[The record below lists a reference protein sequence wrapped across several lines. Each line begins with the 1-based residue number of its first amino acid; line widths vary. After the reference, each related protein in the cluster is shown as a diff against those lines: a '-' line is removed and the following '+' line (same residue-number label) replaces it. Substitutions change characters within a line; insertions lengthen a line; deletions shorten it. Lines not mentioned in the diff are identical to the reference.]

1 MKTTSFWFAGIVV
14 ACLMMV
20 DTTTQGQC
28 EPFQRLASD
37 GEIFA
42 QWSPSVAIS
51 GDVAVFAGGE
61 TAYIYRKNGAKWVR
75 ETKIEYTGED
85 HPIGDWFGQ
94 SVGIHKDVVVVGVP
108 LDDDNGNLSGSA
120 HVYRFNGTTWALET
134 ILLARDG
141 DPGDFFGW
149 WVAIDGDVIIVGADG
164 EDSSGPTSGAAYVF
178 RFNGTTWVEEQKL
191 TASDAS
197 TRDVFGAGVA
207 ISGNVAIVGAYQAG
221 PDEAGSAYIF
231 RFNGETW
238 VEEAV
243 LRPPPGAVDF
253 IFGHAVDIAGDVVAV
268 LSKTFVPWE
277 GLFFRAYV
285 FRYAGQAWT
294 LEAALSTPAMQVV
307 VDTTRQVAIGDDVLL
322 VGTYESSFTNTE
334 ARLFR
339 REGTTWRDSGTVELP
354 SDTED
359 FFFGVT
365 VAISGETAIVGA
377 QAVSDESP
385 YLPTGSAHMV
395 DLRLCEG
402 CPLDLN
408 GDGNVGIEDLLG
420 LLAAWG
426 PNPGHPT
433 DFDGDGVVGIADF
446 LMLLESWGPCL

>member
-1 MKTTSFWFAGIVV
+1 MNTTSLWFAGIVV
-14 ACLMMV
+14 ACLTMV

-28 EPFQRLASD
+28 EPFQRLESD

-42 QWSPSVAIS
+42 QWSPSVSIS

-61 TAYIYRKNGAKWVR
+61 TAYIYRKNGAKWDR

-94 SVGIHKDVVVVGVP
+94 SVGIHKDVVVIGVP
-108 LDDDNGNLSGSA
+108 LDDDNGNNSGSA
-120 HVYRFNGTTWALET
+120 HVYRFNGTTWALDT
-134 ILLARDG
+134 VLLASDG
-141 DPGDFFGW
+141 AYGDFFGW
-149 WVAIDGDVIIVGADG
+149 WVDIDGDVIIVGADG
-164 EDSSGPTSGAAYVF
+164 DDSSGPTSGAAYVF
-178 RFNGTTWVEEQKL
+178 RFNGTTWVEEEKL

-253 IFGHAVDIAGDVVAV
+253 IFGHAVDIAGDVVVA
-268 LSKTFVPWE
+268 LSKSFVE
-277 GLFFRAYV
+277 GDLLLRAYV
-285 FRYAGQAWT
+285 FRNAGQAWT
-294 LEAALSTPAMQVV
+294 LEAALSTPSMTQTF
-307 VDTTRQVAIGDDVLL
+307 DSTRSVAIGDDVVLL
-322 VGTYESSFTNTE
+322 GTFSDTE

-359 FFFGVT
+359 FSFGIT

-377 QAVSDESP
+377 QPVSNKYP
-385 YLPTGSAHMV
+385 YSPTGSAHLA
-395 DLRLCEG
+395 DLRLCDG

-408 GDGNVGIEDLLG
+408 GDGNVGREDLLG

-426 PNPGHPT
+426 PNPGHPA
-433 DFDGDGVVGIADF
+433 DFDGDGVVGITDF
-446 LMLLESWGPCL
+446 LMLLGRWGPCP